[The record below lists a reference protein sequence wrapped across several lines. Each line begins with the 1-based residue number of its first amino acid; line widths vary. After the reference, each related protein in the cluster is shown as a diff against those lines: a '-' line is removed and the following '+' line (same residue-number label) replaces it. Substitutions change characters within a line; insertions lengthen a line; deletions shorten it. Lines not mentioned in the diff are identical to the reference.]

1 MKALVFSTGGA
12 HLTTMLGML
21 EELLAKGDLK
31 GIDSFA
37 GISAGAI
44 LAAFCATRPIET
56 AIQQLRD
63 IMVRHYKDA
72 IKPHYRLLNVPLS
85 ALFQESLLDD
95 SGLKDILE
103 KELDGKALR
112 TNLFVGLTNETD
124 MQYEVH
130 SFFKDDSKH
139 GGGGMTLSKAVH
151 ASASIPVVLKGEDLE
166 DKHYSDGGVFH
177 QIPVLA
183 IEKMFA
189 LAEKE
194 TAKHLDLTIV
204 SSSTWK
210 YRPEAAQESKLPYLA
225 KKTIHFLD
233 CTNYNN
239 LSSDRE
245 ILRQAI
251 QLYDGKVGFS
261 MRMFSVPSEMLQK
274 LHKRF
279 SMDKIGHMSEDDI
292 AELQTLGR
300 NIVRANCATYDILQ
314 DEPSPVLKF

>member
-44 LAAFCATRPIET
+44 LAAFCATRPIEM

-85 ALFQESLLDD
+85 ALFQKSLLDD
-95 SGLKDILE
+95 SGLKQILE
-103 KELDGKALR
+103 QELDGKTLR
-112 TNLFVGLTNETD
+112 ANLFVGLTNETD
-124 MQYEVH
+124 MQYEMH
-130 SFFKDDSKH
+130 SFFKKNGTKGD
-139 GGGGMTLSKAVH
+139 MTLSKAVH

-166 DKHYSDGGVFH
+166 EKHYSDGGVFH

-183 IEKMFA
+183 IEKMFE
-189 LAEKE
+189 LAKTD

-210 YRPEAAQESKLPYLA
+210 YRPELAHESKLPYLA
-225 KKTIHFLD
+225 KKTMHFLD

-261 MRMFSVPSEMLQK
+261 MRMFSVPSEMLRK

-279 SMDKIGHMSEDDI
+279 SMDKIGHMSEEDI

>member
-21 EELLAKGDLK
+21 EELLEKGDLK

-44 LAAFCATRPIET
+44 LAAFCATRPIEL

-95 SGLKDILE
+95 SGLKQILE
-103 KELDGKALR
+103 QELDGKALR
-112 TNLFVGLTNETD
+112 ANLFVGLTNETD
-124 MQYEVH
+124 MQYEMH
-130 SFFKDDSKH
+130 SFFKNGKKGD
-139 GGGGMTLSKAVH
+139 MTLSKAVH

-166 DKHYSDGGVFH
+166 EKHYSDGGVFH

-183 IEKMFA
+183 IEKMFS
-189 LAEKE
+189 LAKTD

-210 YRPEAAQESKLPYLA
+210 YRPEAAKESKLPYLA
-225 KKTIHFLD
+225 KKTMHFLD

-261 MRMFSVPSEMLQK
+261 MRMFSVPSEMLRK

-279 SMDKIGHMSEDDI
+279 SMDKIGHMSEEDI

-300 NIVRANCATYDILQ
+300 NIVKANCATYDILQ

>member
-44 LAAFCATRPIET
+44 LAAFCATRPIEL

-95 SGLKDILE
+95 SGLKQILE
-103 KELDGKALR
+103 QELDGKSLR
-112 TNLFVGLTNETD
+112 ANLFVGLTNETD
-124 MQYEVH
+124 MQYEMH
-130 SFFKDDSKH
+130 SFFKENGNKGD
-139 GGGGMTLSKAVH
+139 MTLSKAVH

-166 DKHYSDGGVFH
+166 EKHYSDGGVFH

-183 IEKMFA
+183 IERMFA
-189 LAEKE
+189 LAKTD

-210 YRPEAAQESKLPYLA
+210 YRPAAVQESKLPYLA
-225 KKTIHFLD
+225 KKTMHFLD

-261 MRMFSVPSEMLQK
+261 MRMFSVPSEMLRK